1 MKNDIQSFAH
11 SKWRHKYHSKID
23 TFTASKQYGVT
34 SQKRFFHKKY
44 GLATIKREKQRKKL
58 AQGLCTCASGK
69 VEMLD
74 KKRNLRFDLI
84 NSVSR

>member
-44 GLATIKREKQRKKL
+44 GLATIKREKQRNEATQARKTDGEV
-58 AQGLCTCASGK
+58 QGKARGQA
-69 VEMLD
+69 
-74 KKRNLRFDLI
+74 
-84 NSVSR
+84 